1 MCVHVCLCVAMLLF
15 YWGAQTVRKLVR
27 ALCDVMRA
35 AYILSLAHDN
45 LGGYSSTVVFHRV

>member
-1 MCVHVCLCVAMLLF
+1 MHVCLCVAMLLF